1 MRVAIVRT
9 RIERATGRQV
19 SQEIIGYDDVD
30 EDAYYRPLVE
40 IFGKRILDVLERD
53 KQKCGLVESGD
64 MRA

>member
-9 RIERATGRQV
+9 TIDRSTGRQV
-19 SQEIIGYDDVD
+19 SQEIVGYDDVD

-40 IFGKRILDVLERD
+40 IFGKRILDALESD